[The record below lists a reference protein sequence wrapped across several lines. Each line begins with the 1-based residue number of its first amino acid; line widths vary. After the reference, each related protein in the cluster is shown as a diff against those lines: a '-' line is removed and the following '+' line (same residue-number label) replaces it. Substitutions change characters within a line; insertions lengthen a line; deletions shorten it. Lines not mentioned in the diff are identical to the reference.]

1 MQQYFVDVILPIPL
15 EKQFT
20 YRIAEEEYHS
30 LQPGM
35 RIAVPFG
42 KSKVYT
48 ALAFRV
54 HRTPPQLYEAKEI
67 HKILDETPLVTNKQ
81 MELWFW
87 MASYYMCTVGEVF
100 RAALPGGLLLE
111 SETIVLRNDDFKGG
125 EEELKDDEWLIFEAL
140 QHQPILKVNEIAAI
154 LDKKNTLPV
163 LKRLLEKGIV
173 KVKEKI
179 QERYKPKLLRFVQI
193 ASRYADEAS
202 LRELLDEMSRAP
214 KQREV
219 LLSLF
224 SLSATTRKPVKLKT
238 LQESSGASAAVIKS
252 LLDKEILEDYYLQT
266 DRVKYS
272 GGSTEPSV
280 TLNEY
285 QDKALKEIRDQFE
298 EKDVSLLYGVTSSGK
313 TEVYVK
319 LIEEVIARGQQVLY
333 LLPEIALTSQLIG
346 RLQRYFGDKV
356 SVYHSKYSNNE
367 RIEVWYHL
375 LDRSSRAQIVLGAR
389 SAVFLPF
396 SDLGLIVVDEE
407 HESSFKQ
414 YDPAPRYH
422 GRDMAIVLGKMYGA
436 KVLLGSA
443 TPSVESSYNAK
454 TGKYGLVGL
463 SRRYG
468 NVLLPEMELVDIK
481 ERTRKKR
488 MKAHFSDRMIEEIEE
503 VLSEGEQLILF
514 QNRRGYAPVM
524 ECEEC
529 GHTPQCPNCDV
540 SLTYHRN
547 RKQLRCHYCGYA
559 MALPKSCVAC
569 GSHSLNVKGLG
580 TEQVEEELR
589 TLFPHARI
597 GRMDSD
603 TTRGKYGYEKIISAF
618 EQHEIDILVG
628 TQMITKGL
636 DFRKVSLVGIMNA
649 DSLLNYPDFRAFERS
664 FQLIIQVAGRAGRT
678 EKRGK
683 VLIQTYNPYHQ
694 ILQQASM
701 NKYKDMLNDQ
711 LNERKQFAYPPFF
724 RLIRISIRHRNYQI
738 AEEAA
743 NWFAGSVRNSFVSGE
758 WKKDYILG
766 PESPAIGRIRNQ
778 YIKDIT
784 IKIPRDQS
792 LKTVKGVLWRIK
804 NSFSAISTYRSVRLI
819 FDVDCY

>member
-1 MQQYFVDVILPIPL
+1 MQQYFVDAILPIPV

-20 YRIAEEEYHS
+20 YRVSEEEYHA
-30 LQPGM
+30 LKPGM

-42 KSKVYT
+42 KSRIYT
-48 ALAFRV
+48 ALAFRL
-54 HRTPPQLYEAKEI
+54 HHTPPQLYEAKDI
-67 HKILDETPLVTNKQ
+67 HQVLDETPLVTGRQ
-81 MELWFW
+81 MELWLW
-87 MASYYMCTVGEVF
+87 MASYYMCTAGEVF
-100 RAALPGGLLLE
+100 RAALPGALLIE
-111 SETIVLRNDDFKGG
+111 SETIVLRNDDF
-125 EEELKDDEWLIFEAL
+125 EMSEAELKDDEWLIFEAL
-140 QHQPILKVNEIAAI
+140 QHQPVLKVAEVAAI
-154 LDKKNTLPV
+154 LDRKNTLPV
-163 LKRLLEKGIV
+163 LKRLLEKGVIR
-173 KVKEKI
+173 VKEEI
-179 QERYKPKLLRFVQI
+179 QERYKPKLLRFVRI
-193 ASRYADEAS
+193 ASRYAGEDA
-202 LRELLDEMSRAP
+202 LRELLDAMNRAP

-224 SLSATTRKPVKLKT
+224 SLSATTRKPVKLKK
-238 LQESSGASAAVIKS
+238 LQETSGASPAVIKS
-252 LLDKEILEDYYLQT
+252 LLDKDILEDYYLQT
-266 DRVKYS
+266 DRVAYS
-272 GGSTEPSV
+272 GGNTEASV

-285 QDKALKEIRDQFE
+285 QDKALKEIEEYFK
-298 EKDVSLLYGVTSSGK
+298 EKDVALLYGVTSSGK
-313 TEVYVK
+313 TEIYVK
-319 LIEEVIARGQQVLY
+319 LIEEAIARGQQVLY

-375 LDRSSRAQIVLGAR
+375 LNGSSRAQVVIGAR

-422 GRDMAIVLGKMYGA
+422 GRDVAIVLGKMYGA

-443 TPSVESSYNAK
+443 TPSVESSYNAR

-463 SRRYG
+463 TRRYG
-468 NVLLPEMELVDIK
+468 NVMLPEMELVDIR
-481 ERTRKKR
+481 ERTKKKR
-488 MKAHFSDRMIEEIEE
+488 MKGHFSDRLIEEIED
-503 VLSEGEQLILF
+503 VLSEGDQVILF

-524 ECEEC
+524 ECKEC

-540 SLTYHRN
+540 SLTYHRT
-547 RKQLRCHYCGYA
+547 RKQLRCHYCGYS
-559 MALPKSCVAC
+559 MALPRSCVAC
-569 GSHSLNVKGLG
+569 GSHALDTKGLG

-589 TLFPHARI
+589 NLFPDARV

-603 TTRGKYGYEKIISAF
+603 TTRGKYGYEKIITAF
-618 EQHEIDILVG
+618 EQEEIDILVG

-664 FQLIIQVAGRAGRT
+664 FQLILQVAGRAGRT

-701 NKYKDMLNDQ
+701 NKYGDMLTDQ
-711 LNERKQFAYPPFF
+711 LNDRKQFSYPPFF
-724 RLIRISIRHRNYQI
+724 RLIRISVRHRNYST
-738 AEEAA
+738 AAEAA
-743 NWFAGSVRNSFVSGE
+743 DWFAKSVRNSLVSGG
-758 WKKDYILG
+758 WKDDCILG

-778 YIKDIT
+778 YIRDIM
-784 IKIPRDQS
+784 IKIPRGQS
-792 LKTVKGVLWRIK
+792 LKTVKEILWRIHG
-804 NSFSAISTYRSVRLI
+804 SFSAIPAYRSTRLI